1 MKQIAALLL
10 ITALFSGCGSSEET
24 STPTTPTEQNNID
37 LDNTDDDGLFSGILD
52 SIGSWFTSDDIE
64 DIDTT
69 KSLESALNTLAT
81 QTTLP
86 QFKSAGLDLSVAYVV
101 KDYFPDFMAGFILGF
116 DVLKG
121 ENLAQSSTILSG
133 YMEDI
138 YNEANIA
145 SSPQNA
151 WWWDDDDTEPTIV
164 DKIIEAIYAYILE
177 LIYPSEDVEV
187 IVPDDS
193 YTIIP
198 ADSYEFSAEDINGQA
213 YHVASDQYM
222 TVTFEDDGLNGR
234 GDIGFGLGADF
245 SSYLEG
251 GKLFIDMADIYEITK
266 VYEDPGYCIASTMMD
281 SATGVAYD
289 AFWFTDESDY
299 DKAEDMALAKSLC
312 YVHSSEYSAPVIA
325 TDGVLEPIKD
335 ERVGHLA
342 VAQNRASIMVE
353 ELLDGV
359 DKRATI
365 IDAKYFARSMRHGIF
380 AIYTTN
386 NQTHT
391 LQAKETAKVMREVLP
406 LGASSAINMQE
417 LMGAAYDSSVAFQAE
432 VNRDLNNSMTEVN
445 ARLDAIITATS
456 QAMDR
461 TVSPSY
467 HGISDVTAFGDIVD
481 FNTINKNI
489 SLFKNSVKAD
499 VVIRIYNNTNNAIEA
514 DVEFQTAVTTTVFGA
529 SEIQFSDIDATS
541 TASYIGGSDYQLYIN
556 KFNYHRANGLMT
568 LEGNGYLGVDSRLT
582 LSSYK
587 VLAKFQENPSLELL
601 NFSVTVDG
609 DITTQEGR
617 VFDGIL
623 VFDGSNTSNSKM
635 DGVLTG
641 INEEPIING
650 LFQTSLDLND
660 INGWLDDHSG
670 LSASFD
676 NIGEQSYFMKVLISK
691 DDKKV
696 SADMLVNRDLSA
708 DTWTYLIQDLLAS
721 DVNGEMK
728 ASKVYLTQ
736 KGANTLAESL
746 DKIAVSGMS
755 LDTDID
761 ALINLGW
768 DVASD
773 FDNIGIEDLEVT
785 MKPTSGDIKI
795 NSTMHVTNNN
805 DTMSADLNATYDYD
819 KTHLS
824 AVGDFET
831 VVSIVNEQNSYANTF
846 TVDGMIKVDNLF
858 NYKYTLDYN
867 DIDQYILFTREDSS
881 YQMGFVL
888 RSGEIKGADSYGVL
902 ADFSMNESYDVLEN
916 MTLTDSA
923 QTELGVYDRATNPL
937 EVEFSDESKEYMYLY

>member
-24 STPTTPTEQNNID
+24 SAPSTTTQLNNVD
-37 LDNTDDDGLFSGILD
+37 LDNTEDDGLFSGILD
-52 SIGSWFTSDDIE
+52 SIGNWFTSDDIE
-64 DIDTT
+64 EIDTT
-69 KSLESALNTLAT
+69 ESLESALNALAT
-81 QTTLP
+81 QTTLT

-121 ENLAQSSTILSG
+121 ENLAQSSSILSG

-138 YNEANIA
+138 YNEANVA
-145 SSPQNA
+145 SSAQRA
-151 WWWDDDDTEPTIV
+151 WWWDDDDAEPTIV

-177 LIYPSEDVEV
+177 LIYPSEEVEV

-193 YTIIP
+193 YTITP
-198 ADSYEFSAEDINGQA
+198 EDSYTFSSEDINGQA

-222 TVTFEDDGLNGR
+222 TVTFEQDGLNGR

-245 SSYLEG
+245 SSYLSD

-289 AFWFTDESDY
+289 AFWFTNESDY
-299 DKAEDMALAKSLC
+299 EKAEDMALAKSLC

-325 TDGVLEPIKD
+325 TDGILEPIKD
-335 ERVGHLA
+335 ERAGHLP
-342 VAQNRASIMVE
+342 VAQSTASTMVE
-353 ELLDGV
+353 ALLNGV
-359 DKRATI
+359 DNAATLS
-365 IDAKYFARSMRHGIF
+365 DAKYFARSMRHGIF

-417 LMGAAYDSSVAFQAE
+417 LMGSAYDSSVAFQAE

-467 HGISDVTAFGDIVD
+467 HGVSDVTAFGDVVD

-489 SLFKNSVKAD
+489 SLFKNTVKAD
-499 VVIRIYNNTNNAIEA
+499 VIIKIYNNKSNGVEA
-514 DVEFQTAVTTTVFGA
+514 DVEFETAVTTTLLGA
-529 SEIQFSDIDATS
+529 GEIEFSDIDATS
-541 TASYIGGSDYQLYIN
+541 TASYISGSDYELSIN

-582 LSSYK
+582 LSSYA
-587 VLAKFQENPSLELL
+587 VQAIFEETPFELL

-623 VFDGSNTSNSKM
+623 VFDGSNASNSKM
-635 DGVLTG
+635 DGALTG
-641 INEEPIING
+641 VNEEPIING

-660 INGWLDDHSG
+660 INGWMDDHSG

-691 DDKKV
+691 DDKRV
-696 SADMLVNRDLSA
+696 SADMLVNRDESA
-708 DTWTYLIQDLLAS
+708 DTWTYLVQDLLAS

-736 KGANTLAESL
+736 KGANTLTESL

-773 FDNIGIEDLEVT
+773 FDNVGIEGLEVT

-795 NSTMHVTNNN
+795 NSTIHVTNDN

-824 AVGDFET
+824 ALGVFET
-831 VVSIVNEQNSYANTF
+831 LVSVVDSQNLYSNTF

-858 NYKYTLDYN
+858 NYKYALDYN
-867 DIDQYILFTREDSS
+867 DMDQYILFTREDSS

-902 ADFSMNESYDVLEN
+902 ADFTMNESYDVLEN
-916 MTLTDSA
+916 MTLSDSA
-923 QTELGVYDRATNPL
+923 QTQLGVYNRATNAL
-937 EVEFSDESKEYMYLY
+937 EIEFNDASKEYMYLY